1 MQVKTQKQVMVLQ
14 NKAQKV
20 ADKLNEEVIVIAK
33 GVQHIQVQS
42 GTAYQLNAIIFMGV
56 EMILYDDSVLKMYLL
71 NTHLNF
77 HINSFTKR

>member
-33 GVQHIQVQS
+33 GVQHIQVQA
-42 GTAYQLNAIIFMGV
+42 GTGKVHHLRWVEKLNKINQLH
-56 EMILYDDSVLKMYLL
+56 KQQ
-71 NTHLNF
+71 
-77 HINSFTKR
+77 NSCQR

>member
-42 GTAYQLNAIIFMGV
+42 GTALPIGQMKLCNIHSRGQLYTQCQ
-56 EMILYDDSVLKMYLL
+56 LQ
-71 NTHLNF
+71 
-77 HINSFTKR
+77 R